1 MARRLN
7 MLFLATIALA
17 ALLQNSAAQRTYT
30 VGDSSGWAVPSGG
43 AVFYSTWA
51 GNKNFRVG
59 DTLVFNFAS
68 GRHNVAGVLK
78 ADFDA
83 CNTTNTQFVNSSA
96 PANIVLNSTGE
107 HYYICTV
114 PGHCNGGQ
122 KLAINVSAATPSP
135 APQPSSPAP
144 SPATP
149 SPSPSATPAPPRTPT
164 SPASAPS
171 PGSSPSRP
179 SPVSPPTASP
189 PPSPTAT
196 PPPTSTPPTSSTTP
210 PAPSTPP
217 TSSTTPPAPPG
228 SSATSLGVAG
238 LSATLLSL
246 FVAVFLC

>member
-1 MARRLN
+1 MAHRLN
-7 MLFLATIALA
+7 MLFLTTIALA
-17 ALLQNSAAQRTYT
+17 ALLQNSAAQSTYN
-30 VGDSSGWAVPSGG
+30 VGDASGWAVNG
-43 AVFYSTWA
+43 AAFYSTWA
-51 GNKNFRVG
+51 GNKTFRVG
-59 DTLVFNFAS
+59 DTLVFNFTS

-83 CNTTNTQFVNSSA
+83 CNTANTQFVNSTG

-107 HYYICTV
+107 RYYICTFT
-114 PGHCNGGQ
+114 GHCSSGQ

-149 SPSPSATPAPPRTPT
+149 SPGPSATPAPLPTPT

-189 PPSPTAT
+189 PPPSPTAT
-196 PPPTSTPPTSSTTP
+196 SSPTSAPPTSSTTP
-210 PAPSTPP
+210 PP
-217 TSSTTPPAPPG
+217 PPG
-228 SSATSLGVAG
+228 SSATSLRLAG